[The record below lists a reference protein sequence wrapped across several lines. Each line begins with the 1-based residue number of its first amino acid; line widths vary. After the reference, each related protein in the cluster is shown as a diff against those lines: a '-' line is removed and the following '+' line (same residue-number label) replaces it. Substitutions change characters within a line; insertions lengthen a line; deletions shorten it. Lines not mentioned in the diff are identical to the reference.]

1 MHGRST
7 NRAAL
12 LLAFALLAHGRP
24 AAAETY
30 PSRPVTIITPTAPGG
45 GIDLTAR
52 QIAAELQEALGK
64 PFVVVNKGGADG
76 NIGTLDVARAAPD
89 GYTLLFTIS
98 GYQATNPALFTNLQW
113 DPVRD
118 FTGVAMISRSYH
130 MVVVNKD
137 FPANTLGELIA
148 YAKAN
153 PGKLNFGSPSVGS
166 QTTIGSEMLAQMA
179 GIDVVAVPYRGT
191 GPAFNDLLGGTLGF
205 FVNTSQQLI
214 GPLQGHAI
222 KGLAIMSPKRHPMLP
237 DLPTTAEAGVPGLE
251 IDTWYA
257 LYAPAETPKEIVD
270 LLGRTIKDICA
281 RPDFRD
287 KVERTGATMQYMGPQ
302 ELTKFTAQEAT
313 RWTGI
318 IRKLGIPAQ

>member
-1 MHGRST
+1 MLG
-7 NRAAL
+7 AM
-12 LLAFALLAHGRP
+12 LLAL
-24 AAAETY
+24 AAAGICGPCRTADAQSY
-30 PSRPVTIITPTAPGG
+30 PVRPVTIITPAAAGG

-52 QIAAELQEALGK
+52 QIAAELQNALGK
-64 PFVVVNKGGADG
+64 PFLVENKGGADG

-89 GYTLLFTIS
+89 GYTLLLTIS
-98 GYQATNPALFTNLQW
+98 GYQATNPALFLNLQW
-113 DPVRD
+113 DPLRD

-148 YAKAN
+148 YARAN
-153 PGKLNFGSPSVGS
+153 PGKLNYGSPGIGS
-166 QTTIGSEMLAQMA
+166 QSTIGSKMLAQMA
-179 GIDVVAVPYRGT
+179 GIDAVAVPYRGT

-222 KGLAIMSPKRHPMLP
+222 KGLAIMSPKRHPLLP
-237 DLPTTAEAGVPGLE
+237 DLPTTAEAGLPGLQ

-257 LYAPAETPKEIVD
+257 LYAPAGTPKDVVD
-270 LLGRTIKDICA
+270 LLGRTIKDITA
-281 RPDFRD
+281 RADFRA
-287 KVERTGATMQYMGPQ
+287 KVEQTGATMDYMGPD
-302 ELTKFTAQEAT
+302 ELNTFTAQEVV
-313 RWTGI
+313 RWTGL